1 MQEPVS
7 PTVRLRKLTR
17 GLRRWRGDSGLR
29 QEDVTSGLNWSKAKL
44 SRFEGGDTIA
54 GPSEVLALAAIY
66 GIDDAERDEY
76 VALAF
81 QARKKGWW
89 KRYDPNTL
97 AANFEEYVGL
107 ESEASQVRE
116 FSSVLIPGLLQTEAY
131 ATALMNA
138 WIPKADD
145 AVAEDR
151 TQLRT
156 KRQARLHSA
165 SPMRLKVVIQE
176 AALRQ
181 QVGGDE
187 VMREQLEHLASC
199 AKLRNVSV
207 RVLPFSAG
215 AAPALGT
222 TFVILSFPDEEDPD
236 VPCADY
242 LTGSVYL
249 EYSTE
254 VEAYNMNFS
263 AVEAKALS
271 QKESSAFISD
281 LVRQM

>member
-1 MQEPVS
+1 MLAAPGRV
-7 PTVRLRKLTR
+7 
-17 GLRRWRGDSGLR
+17 
-29 QEDVTSGLNWSKAKL
+29 
-44 SRFEGGDTIA
+44 
-54 GPSEVLALAAIY
+54 ALAAIY
-66 GIDDAERDEY
+66 GIDDGERDEY

-138 WIPKADD
+138 WIPQADE

-156 KRQARLHSA
+156 KRQARLHGSK
-165 SPMRLKVVIQE
+165 PMRLKVVVQE

-181 QVGGDE
+181 QVGGE
-187 VMREQLEHLASC
+187 GVMREQLEHLVSC
-199 AKLRNVSV
+199 AKLRNISV
-207 RVLPFSAG
+207 RVLPFNAG
-215 AAPALGT
+215 AAPSLGLP
-222 TFVILSFPDEEDPD
+222 FIILSFLDEEDPD
-236 VPCADY
+236 VAFAEY

-249 EYSTE
+249 EHKSE
-254 VEAYNMNFS
+254 IESYNLNFGTL
-263 AVEAKALS
+263 EAKALS
-271 QKESSAFISD
+271 QKESSA
-281 LVRQM
+281 LLGALAREL

>member
-1 MQEPVS
+1 MHEPVS

-17 GLRRWRGDSGLR
+17 GLRRWRSGSGLR
-29 QEDVTSGLNWSKAKL
+29 LEDVTSGLNWSKAKL
-44 SRFEGGDTIA
+44 SRFEKGDTIA

-138 WIPKADD
+138 WIPQADE

-156 KRQARLHSA
+156 KRQARLHGSK
-165 SPMRLKVVIQE
+165 PMRLKVVIQE

-181 QVGGDE
+181 QVGGEE
-187 VMREQLEHLASC
+187 VMREQLEHLASS
-199 AKLRNVSV
+199 AKLRNVSI

-215 AAPALGT
+215 AVPALGNP
-222 TFVILSFPDEEDPD
+222 FILLSFPDDEDPD
-236 VPCADY
+236 VPYSDY
-242 LTGSVYL
+242 LTGCLYL
-249 EYSTE
+249 EYPSE
-254 VEAYNMNFS
+254 VESYNLSFE
-263 AVEAKALS
+263 ALEAKALS
-271 QKESSAFISD
+271 QKDTSAFIGR
-281 LVRQM
+281 LAREV

>member
-1 MQEPVS
+1 M
-7 PTVRLRKLTR
+7 
-17 GLRRWRGDSGLR
+17 
-29 QEDVTSGLNWSKAKL
+29 
-44 SRFEGGDTIA
+44 
-54 GPSEVLALAAIY
+54 LALAAIY

-138 WIPKADD
+138 WIPQADEV
-145 AVAEDR
+145 VAKER
-151 TQLRT
+151 AELRAQ
-156 KRQARLHSA
+156 RQDRLHDEN
-165 SPMRLKVVIQE
+165 PLKLKVVIQE

-181 QVGGDE
+181 VVGGRE
-187 VMREQLEHLASC
+187 VMREQLEHLVNS
-199 AKLRNVSV
+199 AKLRNISI

-215 AAPALGT
+215 AVPALGT
-222 TFVILSFPDEEDPD
+222 QFIILSFPDEEDPD
-236 VPCADY
+236 VPFADY

-249 EYSTE
+249 EYRNEIDS
-254 VEAYNMNFS
+254 YNLNFG
-263 AVEAKALS
+263 ALEAKALS
-271 QKESSAFISD
+271 QKESTALISKIGHD
-281 LVRQM
+281 V